1 MWVDQEFHL
10 DWQYLSELKERQ
22 APWGGGL
29 LSKATFYRTYSRRKE
44 TGGNEHFADVVQRNI
59 EGMMEIRKSWYKL
72 IGRRWD
78 EKEMQA
84 KGQQFADLMFDMKF
98 LPPGRGL
105 YIMGTRHVRERG
117 NAALNNCAFVNTDD
131 NRVSLAAAWLMDHL
145 MLGVGVGFRV
155 PKDGIQGN
163 LLQRPSGYT
172 WVYQV
177 PDSRE
182 GWAEATRLLIDSYE
196 AETFTTWAPKQTVLF
211 DYSLVRP
218 AGSPIKTF
226 GGISSGPAPLIKLH
240 EQIRVIMDTLTE
252 PHPEDS
258 DTPGEQ
264 FENWTTEAITDIM
277 NLVGVCVIAGN
288 VRRSAEIAIGSP
300 ADDQFIHMKDVG
312 YEDKDDEG
320 NKLWVPGPY
329 AHRAGHSY
337 MSNNSVWLDTDA
349 DFERIPDLVQHITGN
364 MGRGEPGFING
375 RNIRKRGRLLDKVG
389 NGNPWLREDLAIGM
403 NPCGEIPLYSH
414 ELCNLIET
422 FPTRVQDKN
431 EWDRVLEAAT
441 FYASTVALLPS
452 HDPDTNAVVAQN
464 RRIGVSVSGVADWVD
479 SVPFSR
485 IHRWLDDGYQT
496 VRFHNRQLAQEAGVP
511 ESIRVTA
518 VKPSGTVSLLPWVSP
533 GVHHP
538 VQRRFIR
545 RITFSQDDPVA
556 DRLITAGVPYEPL
569 LTDPNGSYSFQ
580 FPMMS
585 AGKGR
590 TRSVEQVS
598 VWEQA
603 SLAAFL
609 QRVWADNAVSF
620 TGTVTPREI
629 SQLEAVVTQMLPVS
643 KALSF
648 LVQEPDAPVYPQSPY
663 EGITVEE
670 FNKRFAAIDHDV
682 DWSDY
687 GGTDGLDT
695 RFCDGDACEI
705 DFTRAQ

>member
-1 MWVDQEFHL
+1 MWVDQDFHL
-10 DWQYLSELKERQ
+10 DWQYLSELKERP

-59 EGMMEIRKSWYKL
+59 EGMMAIRKSWYKL
-72 IGRRWD
+72 IGRRWEETD
-78 EKEMQA
+78 MQEKA
-84 KGQQFADLMFDMKF
+84 QQFADLMFGMKF

-105 YIMGTRHVRERG
+105 YIMGTDFPKTRG
-117 NAALNNCAFVNTDD
+117 NAALNNCAFIDTKYD
-131 NRVSLAAAWLMDHL
+131 LAHAASWLMDHL
-145 MLGVGVGFRV
+145 MLGVGVGFKTSIGGTLVKPLEATR
-155 PKDGIQGN
+155 
-163 LLQRPSGYT
+163 
-172 WVYQV
+172 VYQV

-182 GWAEATRLLIDSYE
+182 GWVEATRQLIASYE
-196 AETFTTWAPKQTVLF
+196 MNYDSFTGEDIDDKRTVIF

-218 AGSPIKTF
+218 KGSLIRGF
-226 GGISSGPAPLIKLH
+226 GGISSGPEPLIRMH
-240 EQIRVIMDTLTE
+240 ETIRGLLDKEFTYGYEYGSIGTE
-252 PHPEDS
+252 LI
-258 DTPGEQ
+258 
-264 FENWTTEAITDIM
+264 ADIM
-277 NLVGVCVIAGN
+277 NLIGVCVIAGN

-300 ADDQFIHMKDVG
+300 QDTDFITLKDVG
-312 YEDKDDEG
+312 HSVEG
-320 NKLWVPGPY
+320 EWVPGPM

-337 MSNNSVWLDTDA
+337 MSNNSVWLDSDA
-349 DFERIPDLVQHITGN
+349 DFERIPDLVRHITGD
-364 MGRGEPGFING
+364 MGRGEPGFINA

-389 NGNPWLREDLAIGM
+389 NGNPWLREDFAEGM

-422 FPTRVQDKN
+422 FPTRVQDKA
-431 EWDRVLEAAT
+431 EWSRVLEAAT

-452 HDPDTNAVVAQN
+452 HDPDTNAIVAQN

-496 VRFHNRQLAQEAGVP
+496 VRFHNRLLANEAGVP
-511 ESIRVTA
+511 ESIRVTTT
-518 VKPSGTVSLLPWVSP
+518 KPSGTVSLLPWVSP

-545 RITFSQDDPVA
+545 RVTFAKDDPA
-556 DRLITAGVPYEPL
+556 TERLIEAGVPHEPL
-569 LTDPNGSYSFQ
+569 LTDPEGSLSFQ
-580 FPMMS
+580 FPMLS

-598 VWEQA
+598 IWEQA

-609 QRVWADNAVSF
+609 QRVWSDNAVSF
-620 TGTVTPREI
+620 TGTVTPKEI
-629 SQLEAVVTQMLPVS
+629 GQLEAVVTQMLPVS

-663 EGITVEE
+663 EGISVDE
-670 FNKRFAAIDHDV
+670 FEKRYNAINHDI

-695 RFCDGDACEI
+695 RFCDGDVCEI
-705 DFTRAQ
+705 NFTGAH